1 MIPFMHSNSIYLPT
15 RPIVI
20 ITGILLLSSPDM
32 LLLILFLFFLVILAL
47 GTHFF
52 LFYPISGF
60 DRMGPYP
67 HALGLPANCTNF
79 SLITF
84 QVTLFVLEVPL
95 TWQQSVFLM
104 KEYRQWAIGLLRLGI
119 LMYIKT
125 LLFCLLMLCL
135 CLCLILSFNMFES
148 LLSFRL
154 PYF

>member
-67 HALGLPANCTNF
+67 HALSLHANCTNF

-84 QVTLFVLEVPL
+84 QVTLFMLEVPL
-95 TWQQSVFLM
+95 TWQQLVFLM
-104 KEYRQWAIGLLRLGI
+104 KEYRQWAIGLLRLGV
-119 LMYIKT
+119 LMYVKT
-125 LLFCLLMLCL
+125 LLFCLLCFAF
-135 CLCLILSFNMFES
+135 I
-148 LLSFRL
+148 
-154 PYF
+154 YV